1 MPSLLNR
8 RRSSAGTVEPCFAV
22 TDLGGGDA
30 ELVLYGDVMG
40 DEPRDLWTGE
50 PTGEQAVSTE
60 RINAEMERL
69 RGASRVTVRLNSCG
83 GDAFAGIAIY
93 NALKGLDAD
102 ITVRIEGIAASAA
115 SVIACAGD
123 TVVAMPGSI
132 FMVHDPAC
140 ALFGYYGAADLDLI
154 KADLEATHRALCG
167 IYAQKTGMDEASVEE
182 MVRAETWLVGPEI
195 YDAGFADEYDDHEAA
210 DPDEV
215 GEQDEEGAVIN
226 GVRHDMR
233 AYRRVPDLAARV
245 AASASAGPDRKQPI
259 RTQEPPAAG
268 ADAAVANREEP
279 PQAAQERGEG
289 PMDLTELRTQHPDY
303 RKKPNKLM
311 ALMRQRYGAYPHF
324 LDRVQTIPADMVA
337 DAKYANPVSAEA
349 LAFRA
354 MKADAERAA
363 AYMRD
368 AKEDAEESGAEG
380 VETDP
385 EKDDD
390 PEAAKR
396 KECAE
401 AAAYAAGVVNKLNGK
416 EVR

>member
-8 RRSSAGTVEPCFAV
+8 RRASAGTVEPCFAV

-93 NALKGLDAD
+93 NALKSLDAD

-132 FMVHDPAC
+132 YMVHDPAC

-167 IYAQKTGMDEASVEE
+167 IYEAKTGMDTASVEE
-182 MVRAETWLVGPEI
+182 MVRAETWLVGSEI
-195 YDAGFADEYDDHEAA
+195 VDAGFADEFDGHEGASA
-210 DPDEV
+210 DEV

-233 AYRRVPDLAARV
+233 AYRHVPDLAARV
-245 AASASAGPDRKQPI
+245 AASASRAPMREAQETT
-259 RTQEPPAAG
+259 TQPPAAG
-268 ADAAVANREEP
+268 ADAAVANTEEP
-279 PQAAQERGEG
+279 PQAASERGEG
-289 PMDLTELRTQHPDY
+289 PMDLTELREQHPDLVDEITAAAAQAE
-303 RKKPNKLM
+303 R
-311 ALMRQRYGAYPHF
+311 
-324 LDRVQTIPADMVA
+324 DRIAAIDEIAHGIPADMVA
-337 DAKYANPVSAEA
+337 DAKYGHPVSAQE

-354 MKADAERAA
+354 LKEDRKLSASYMAA
-363 AYMRD
+363 

-380 VETDP
+380 VESAP
-385 EKDDD
+385 AGDD
-390 PEAAKR
+390 PDEE
-396 KECAE
+396 KEAE
-401 AAAYAAGVVNKLNGK
+401 ASTAAAFAARLVNQINGK

>member
-1 MPSLLNR
+1 MIPSLLNR

-195 YDAGFADEYDDHEAA
+195 HDAGFADEYDDHEAA

-289 PMDLTELRTQHPDY
+289 PMDLTELRSQHPDLVAEIEAAAAKQE
-303 RKKPNKLM
+303 R
-311 ALMRQRYGAYPHF
+311 
-324 LDRVQTIPADMVA
+324 DRIAAIDEIAPGIPADMVA

>member
-8 RRSSAGTVEPCFAV
+8 RRNSAGAVEPCFAV

-40 DEPRDLWTGE
+40 DEPRDWGGE

-60 RINAEMERL
+60 RINAELERL

-93 NALKGLDAD
+93 NTLKGLDAD

-140 ALFGYYGAADLDLI
+140 ALFGFYGAADLDLI

-195 YDAGFADEYDDHEAA
+195 YDAGFADEYDAHEAV

-245 AASASAGPDRKQPI
+245 AASASAGAEPKRPI

-268 ADAAVANREEP
+268 ADAAVAHSKQP

-289 PMDLTELRTQHPDY
+289 PMDLTELRTQHPDLVAEIEAAAAKHE
-303 RKKPNKLM
+303 R
-311 ALMRQRYGAYPHF
+311 
-324 LDRVQTIPADMVA
+324 DRIAAIDEIAPGIPADMVA

>member
-289 PMDLTELRTQHPDY
+289 PMDLTELRTQHPDLVAEIEAAAAKQE
-303 RKKPNKLM
+303 R
-311 ALMRQRYGAYPHF
+311 
-324 LDRVQTIPADMVA
+324 DRIAAIDEIAPGIPADMVA

>member
-8 RRSSAGTVEPCFAV
+8 RRASAGTVEPCFAV

-60 RINAEMERL
+60 RINAELERL

-93 NALKGLDAD
+93 NTLKGLDAD

-140 ALFGYYGAADLDLI
+140 ALFGFYGASDLDLI

-182 MVRAETWLVGPEI
+182 MVRAETWLVGHEI
-195 YDAGFADEYDDHEAA
+195 CDAGFADEYDDHEAA

-245 AASASAGPDRKQPI
+245 AASASAGPDRKQPTH
-259 RTQEPPAAG
+259 TQEPPAAG
-268 ADAAVANREEP
+268 ADAAVAHSKQP

-289 PMDLTELRTQHPDY
+289 PMDLTELRTQHPDLVAEIEAAAAKQE
-303 RKKPNKLM
+303 R
-311 ALMRQRYGAYPHF
+311 
-324 LDRVQTIPADMVA
+324 DRIAAIDEIAPGIPADMVA

>member
-8 RRSSAGTVEPCFAV
+8 RRASAGTVEPCFAV

-60 RINAEMERL
+60 RINAELERL

-93 NALKGLDAD
+93 NTLKGLDAD

-140 ALFGYYGAADLDLI
+140 ALFGFYGAADLELI

-182 MVRAETWLVGPEI
+182 MVRAETWLVGHEI
-195 YDAGFADEYDDHEAA
+195 CDAGFADEYDSHEAA
-210 DPDEV
+210 DLDEV

-245 AASASAGPDRKQPI
+245 AASASAGPDRKQPTH
-259 RTQEPPAAG
+259 TQEPPAAG
-268 ADAAVANREEP
+268 ADAAVANTEEP

-289 PMDLTELRTQHPDY
+289 PMDLTELRTQHPDLVAEIEAAAAKQE
-303 RKKPNKLM
+303 R
-311 ALMRQRYGAYPHF
+311 
-324 LDRVQTIPADMVA
+324 DRIAAIDEIAPGIPADMVA

>member
-289 PMDLTELRTQHPDY
+289 PMDLTELRSQHPDLVAEIEAAAAKQE
-303 RKKPNKLM
+303 R
-311 ALMRQRYGAYPHF
+311 
-324 LDRVQTIPADMVA
+324 DRIAAIDEIAPGIPADMVA